1 MEREVQRIIKAGG
14 RAALKRIKSGN
25 TTVRMT
31 RCKDACL
38 LSIHDLKTGRISFA
52 PHVTLDQI
60 IDYNV
65 MFFHYV
71 HRAPSGRLKYF

>member
-31 RCKDACL
+31 RCNRCM
-38 LSIHDLKTGRISFA
+38 SIKHS
-52 PHVTLDQI
+52 
-60 IDYNV
+60 
-65 MFFHYV
+65 
-71 HRAPSGRLKYF
+71 